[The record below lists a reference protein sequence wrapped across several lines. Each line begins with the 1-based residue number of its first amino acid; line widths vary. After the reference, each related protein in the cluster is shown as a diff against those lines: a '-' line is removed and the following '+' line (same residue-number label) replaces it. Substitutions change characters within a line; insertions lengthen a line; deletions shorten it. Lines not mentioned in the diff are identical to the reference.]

1 MNQKLKYSVI
11 KVFKA
16 PFLFGLVMWIVK
28 LTENACEFSFNDYGV
43 LPRKIS
49 GLKGVLLSP
58 FIHGDIEHLIN
69 NTLPIIMLGGALC
82 FFYKKNYK
90 EIFLWLFLTSGVLL
104 WGIGRNQT
112 FLPDGVPF
120 GPVFHIGASGVIYA
134 LASFIFFSGLI
145 SNNKR
150 LSAMSL
156 IVIFI
161 YGSLFWGLLP
171 VNPGISWEGH
181 LSGFIAGIIIA
192 WFFRKEG
199 PKRKKYQWE
208 IDEELEAIEKERIK
222 IIYEYKEK

>member
-1 MNQKLKYSVI
+1 
-11 KVFKA
+11 
-16 PFLFGLVMWIVK
+16 
-28 LTENACEFSFNDYGV
+28 
-43 LPRKIS
+43 
-49 GLKGVLLSP
+49 
-58 FIHGDIEHLIN
+58 
-69 NTLPIIMLGGALC
+69 MLGGALC

-90 EIFLWLFLTSGVLL
+90 EIFLWLFLTSGILL

-112 FLPDGVPF
+112 FSSD

-156 IVIFI
+156 VVIFI

-171 VNPGISWEGH
+171 INPGISWEGH

-208 IDEELEAIEKERIK
+208 IDEELEAIAKERIK

>member
-1 MNQKLKYSVI
+1 MKQKLKYSI
-11 KVFKA
+11 IQVFKA
-16 PFLFGLVMWIVK
+16 PFFFIAILWIVK
-28 LTENACEFSFNDYGV
+28 LVEILCELSFVQNG
-43 LPRKIS
+43 LIPRKIS

-58 FIHGDIEHLIN
+58 FIHKNIEHLIN
-69 NTLPIIMLGGALC
+69 NTLPIIILGGALC

-90 EIFLWLFLTSGVLL
+90 QIFLWLFFTSGILL
-104 WGIGRNQT
+104 WGIGR
-112 FLPDGVPF
+112 
-120 GPVFHIGASGVIYA
+120 PVFHIGASGVIYA

-171 VNPGISWEGH
+171 VNPGVSWEGH

-208 IDEELEAIEKERIK
+208 IDEELEAIEKKRIK

>member
-11 KVFKA
+11 KVFMA
-16 PFLFGLVMWIVK
+16 PFLFVLVMWIVK
-28 LTENACEFSFNDYGV
+28 LTENTCKFPFNDYGV

-49 GLKGVLLSP
+49 GLKGILLSP

-90 EIFLWLFLTSGVLL
+90 EIFLWLFLTSGILL
-104 WGIGRNQT
+104 WGIGR
-112 FLPDGVPF
+112 
-120 GPVFHIGASGVIYA
+120 PVFHIGASGVIYA

-171 VNPGISWEGH
+171 VNPGVSWEGH

-208 IDEELEAIEKERIK
+208 IDEELEAIEKKRIK
-222 IIYEYKEK
+222 IIYEYEEK

>member
-11 KVFKA
+11 KVFMA

-28 LTENACEFSFNDYGV
+28 LTENTCKFPFNDYGV

-49 GLKGVLLSP
+49 GLKGILLSP

-90 EIFLWLFLTSGVLL
+90 EIFLWLFLTSGILL
-104 WGIGRNQT
+104 WGIGR
-112 FLPDGVPF
+112 
-120 GPVFHIGASGVIYA
+120 PVFHIGASGVIYA

-171 VNPGISWEGH
+171 VNPGVSWEGH

-208 IDEELEAIEKERIK
+208 IDEELEAIEKKRIK